1 MRRQWGDLAPI
12 DGTAFERFTSD
23 TATPLQRVTLV
34 RMRPLLIPL
43 LTLGLMAA
51 SCVSTSDSTGTTVEP
66 LETSTTTGRSQ
77 RTTDDPAVGAGSTSA
92 PSASANS
99 DPNLA
104 NLDPGD
110 PGGDAMGLAAA
121 RELGSIGDPTFPG
134 LGNSG
139 YDVQSYA
146 MELDLTGAELVAETT
161 VTLTA
166 LTDLASFHLDL
177 VGLTVDEI
185 RIDDEP
191 ALFNRDGRELIIRP
205 PETIE
210 AGKTATVL
218 VAYHGTPEPIVEQ
231 DLPFNLGFQ
240 TQSWG
245 TFVASEPVGAATWF
259 PANDHPQDKAL
270 FTISISV
277 PEGTTTAG
285 PGQRTGS
292 ATVDGVTTET
302 WTAVDPMSTYLAS
315 IATGAFEVSIETQDS
330 GLVIRHAVH
339 ADAVL
344 ATGNQLD
351 STVEMIAAFEAQ
363 FGPYPFESYGIL
375 VVPEPLGFA
384 LENQT
389 LSLFGSDILMGPGA
403 QPILAHELAH
413 QWFGDN
419 VSPAAWDDIWLNEG
433 FATWAEWWWT
443 ERITGANSVE
453 IAKTIPLER
462 LKGLPASGLF
472 EINVYWRGGLTLEA
486 LRRNVGDE
494 TFGQILREWS
504 SRYGG
509 GVASTQNFLDLVE
522 EMSSAGA
529 ADLVS
534 QWIYS
539 PSMPVLADE

>member
-1 MRRQWGDLAPI
+1 MRRRWGGLAPS
-12 DGTAFERFTSD
+12 DGIAFGRFTSD
-23 TATPLQRVTLV
+23 PAIALQRVTLV
-34 RMRPLLIPL
+34 RMRRLLLPLI
-43 LTLGLMAA
+43 TLCFMAA
-51 SCVSTSDSTGTTVEP
+51 GCVSTSDSTDTTVEP
-66 LETSTTTGRSQ
+66 LETTSTSGRSQ
-77 RTTDDPAVGAGSTSA
+77 RTTEDPTNAARSTSV
-92 PSASANS
+92 PSAGANF

-104 NLDPGD
+104 DLDPGD

-139 YDVQSYA
+139 YDVQTYA

-205 PETIE
+205 PEPIE
-210 AGKTATVL
+210 AGQTVAVL
-218 VAYHGTPEPIVEQ
+218 VAYHGTPEPIHEEGH
-231 DLPFNLGFQ
+231 PFNLGFQ

-285 PGQRTGS
+285 PGRRTGS
-292 ATVDGVTTET
+292 ATIDGVTTET

-315 IATGAFEVSIETQDS
+315 IATGAFEVSIETLDS

-339 ADAVL
+339 ADAAL
-344 ATGNQLD
+344 ATGNELD
-351 STVEMIAAFEAQ
+351 TTVEMIAAFEAQ

-375 VVPEPLGFA
+375 VVPEQLGFA

-389 LSLFGSDILMGPGA
+389 LSLFGSDILISPSA

-443 ERITGANSVE
+443 ERITGINRVE
-453 IAKTIPLER
+453 TAKTIPLEP

-494 TFGQILREWS
+494 MFGQILREWS

-534 QWIYS
+534 QWIFS
-539 PSMPVLADE
+539 PTMPVLADE

>member
-1 MRRQWGDLAPI
+1 MRRQRGGLAPT
-12 DGTAFERFTSD
+12 DGIRIGRSTSD
-23 TATPLQRVTLV
+23 PAIALQRVTLV
-34 RMRPLLIPL
+34 RMHRLLL
-43 LTLGLMAA
+43 SLFTLGLLAA
-51 SCVSTSDSTGTTVEP
+51 GCVSTTDSTATTVEP
-66 LETSTTTGRSQ
+66 LATSSTTGRSQ
-77 RTTDDPAVGAGSTSA
+77 RTTEDPTNGTGSTSA
-92 PSASANS
+92 PSAVGNS
-99 DPNLA
+99 GLELA

-139 YDVQSYA
+139 YDVQTYV
-146 MELDLTGAELVAETT
+146 MMLDLTGAELVAETT
-161 VTLTA
+161 VMLTA

-191 ALFNRDGRELIIRP
+191 ALFNRNGRELIIRP
-205 PETIE
+205 PEPIE
-210 AGKTATVL
+210 AGQTVDVL
-218 VAYHGTPEPIVEQ
+218 VAYHGTPEPIADQ

-240 TQSWG
+240 TQPWG

-285 PGQRTGS
+285 PGQRTRS
-292 ATVDGVTTET
+292 ATVDGITTET

-315 IATGAFEVSIETQDS
+315 IATGAFEVSIETLDS

-339 ADAVL
+339 ADAAF
-344 ATGNQLD
+344 ATGNELD
-351 STVEMIAAFEAQ
+351 TTVEMIAAFEAQ

-375 VVPEPLGFA
+375 VVPEQLGFA

-389 LSLFGSDILMGPGA
+389 LSLFGSDILISPSA

-443 ERITGANSVE
+443 ERITGINSIE
-453 IAKTIPLER
+453 TAKTIPLQP
-462 LKGLPASGLF
+462 LKGLPATGLF

-494 TFGQILREWS
+494 VFGQILKEWS

-522 EMSSAGA
+522 EMASAGA
-529 ADLVS
+529 ANLVS
-534 QWIYS
+534 QWIFS
-539 PSMPVLADE
+539 PTMPVLADE